1 MERNDKSGIC
11 MARRN
16 EDVAVLGIVVI
27 FGIEHVEI
35 TATVGIYKL
44 FGFGHPDAYS
54 GLASIITR
62 EFKLQYAHGVV
73 HPCRNRKLCSDSMK
87 LLSLEY

>member
-1 MERNDKSGIC
+1 
-11 MARRN
+11 MAPRN

-44 FGFGHPDAYS
+44 FWIRTPRR
-54 GLASIITR
+54 LVRPR
-62 EFKLQYAHGVV
+62 EHYNQRIQVAICAWSRS
-73 HPCRNRKLCSDSMK
+73 PM
-87 LLSLEY
+87 